1 MKLFHQELM
10 KNILDQISSHYPKLT
25 PSQKKVASYLHNNIN
40 ETFLLNSF
48 QIAKK
53 ANVSEAT
60 VTRFIH
66 NIGFSGFSEFKKEIA
81 KRVVKDFSTTKR
93 LADSAESLEGPG
105 SIFAEILNGDI
116 ENIRT
121 LRATISDQLF
131 EEAVKK
137 LCSAKSIYV
146 LGLRSSYALAFYL
159 AFNLRFF
166 LKKVIL
172 LTPGIGDMPEQV
184 LRVKKDDTLMVISF
198 RRYTRESFDIAEK
211 IKKKEASV
219 IAITNS
225 ELSPI
230 AKLAD
235 VSLIASTK
243 IPTYIESYAAPMSL
257 INALITSIA
266 LRKKDKAL
274 SALNKLENT
283 FEEFQTYIS

>member
-1 MKLFHQELM
+1 M
-10 KNILDQISSHYPKLT
+10 KNILDQISSCYPKLT
-25 PSQKKVASYLHNNIN
+25 PSQKKVASYLHDNIN
-40 ETFLLNSF
+40 EAFLLNSF

-60 VTRFIH
+60 VTRFIS
-66 NIGFSGFSEFKKEIA
+66 NLGFSGFSEFKKEIA
-81 KRVVKDFSTTKR
+81 QRVVKDFSTTKR
-93 LADSAESLEGPG
+93 LTESAESLEGPG

-131 EEAVKK
+131 DKAVKK
-137 LCSAKSIYV
+137 LCSARSIYV

-159 AFNLRFF
+159 SFNLRFF

-172 LTPGIGDMPEQV
+172 LTPGIGDMPEQI
-184 LRVKKDDTLMVISF
+184 LGVKKDHALVVISF

-266 LRKKDKAL
+266 LRKKDKAI

>member
-1 MKLFHQELM
+1 M
-10 KNILDQISSHYPKLT
+10 
-25 PSQKKVASYLHNNIN
+25 
-40 ETFLLNSF
+40 
-48 QIAKK
+48 
-53 ANVSEAT
+53 
-60 VTRFIH
+60 
-66 NIGFSGFSEFKKEIA
+66 
-81 KRVVKDFSTTKR
+81 STTLILSFSF
-93 LADSAESLEGPG
+93 LAA
-105 SIFAEILNGDI
+105 ILNGDI

-159 AFNLRFF
+159 AFDLRFF

-172 LTPGIGDMPEQV
+172 LKPGIGDIPEQV
-184 LRVKKDDTLMVISF
+184 LGVRKDDVLVVISL

-235 VSLIASTK
+235 VTLVTSTT
-243 IPTYIESYAAPMSL
+243 IPTYIESFTAPMSL
-257 INALITSIA
+257 INALITAIA
-266 LRKKDKAL
+266 LRKKNKAI

-283 FEEFQTYIS
+283 LEEFQTYIS

>member
-1 MKLFHQELM
+1 M
-10 KNILDQISSHYPKLT
+10 KNILDQISAQYPELT

-40 ETFLLNSF
+40 EAFLLNSF

-60 VTRFIH
+60 VTRLIS
-66 NIGFSGFSEFKKEIA
+66 NLGFSNFSEFKKEIA
-81 KRVVKDFSTTKR
+81 QRVVKDFSTTKR
-93 LADSAESLEGPG
+93 LTDSAEILEAPG

-116 ENIRT
+116 ENIST

-131 EEAVKK
+131 HKAVKK
-137 LCSAKSIYV
+137 LCSARSIYV
-146 LGLRSSYALAFYL
+146 LGLRSSFALAFYL
-159 AFNLRFF
+159 AFDLRFF
-166 LKKVIL
+166 LDKIIL
-172 LTPGIGDMPEQV
+172 LKPGIGDIPEQV
-184 LRVKKDDTLMVISF
+184 LGVRKDDVLVVISF

-235 VSLIASTK
+235 VPLITSTK
-243 IPTYIESYAAPMSL
+243 IPTYIESYTAPMSL

-266 LRKKDKAL
+266 LRKKDKAI

>member
-1 MKLFHQELM
+1 M

-25 PSQKKVASYLHNNIN
+25 PSQKQVAYYLHDNIN
-40 ETFLLNSF
+40 EAFLLNSF

-60 VTRFIH
+60 VTRFIS
-66 NIGFSGFSEFKKEIA
+66 NLGFSGFSEFKKEIA
-81 KRVVKDFSTTKR
+81 QRVVKDFSTTKR

-105 SIFAEILNGDI
+105 SIFAEIFNGDI

-137 LCSAKSIYV
+137 LCSARSIYV

-184 LRVKKDDTLMVISF
+184 LGVKKDDALMVISF

-235 VSLIASTK
+235 VSLIASTRCSDEPDK
-243 IPTYIESYAAPMSL
+243 CLDYINSS
-257 INALITSIA
+257 
-266 LRKKDKAL
+266 K
-274 SALNKLENT
+274 
-283 FEEFQTYIS
+283 EER